1 MAFNMFAASIP
12 VFRRA
17 LHNLDGI
24 LVKADAHAQE
34 SGIDPLTLTSA
45 RLYPDML
52 PLTSQVFIAA
62 DMAKGGAARLA
73 GREAPAYPD
82 VETTFVA
89 LSERVRRTIDYLEG
103 FHEDEFVDSE
113 TRPIVLKLRTR
124 TLEFQGQEYLQ
135 NFVVPNLY
143 FHIATCYGILRH
155 NGVALGKADFLGS

>member
-1 MAFNMFAASIP
+1 MALNMFTASIP
-12 VFRRA
+12 VFQRA

-24 LVKADAHAQE
+24 LLKAETHAQE
-34 SGIDPLTLTSA
+34 SGIDPLVLTSA

-73 GREAPAYPD
+73 GRDAPAYPD

-89 LSERVRRTIDYLEG
+89 LSARVRKTIEFLDG
-103 FHEDEFVDSE
+103 FQEDEFVGSD
-113 TRPIVLKLRTR
+113 TRHIVLKLRTR

-135 NFVVPNLY
+135 NFVIPNLY

-155 NGVALGKADFLGS
+155 NGVRLGKADFLGS